1 MISLLTQYFDY
12 EITGKYLDGE
22 WHEITNDDWDEI
34 MTAVD
39 DELLS
44 SYRLERQ

>member
-22 WHEITNDDWDEI
+22 WREITNDDWDEI
-34 MTAVD
+34 MAAVD
-39 DELLS
+39 DELFS